1 MASNPTITAP
11 EYRQYKARFVH
22 DLYLASDVT
31 DAFQIYGGVNNLF
44 DQKPDIA
51 TLGDS
56 IQSPTYPV
64 SAVGRYLYV
73 GARVKLGELFQ

>member
-1 MASNPTITAP
+1 
-11 EYRQYKARFVH
+11 
-22 DLYLASDVT
+22 VT